1 MNKLKKIRLDNRY
14 TQTQAAKASGVSRQ
28 AYARY
33 EAGEVDPPLSVLQN
47 LAAFYNVSLESLV
60 SSKKSV
66 LYSITPKNEKSL
78 SVNEFSGLVSYG
90 DSMYGIVSRAI
101 ETMSLS
107 KLRQIHSKISAIL
120 SVSEAS
126 KMSLED
132 FEKYA
137 VSCPLQPDGQEI
149 VNMLRSGDREF

>member
-1 MNKLKKIRLDNRY
+1 MNNLKKIRLDNRY

-28 AYARY
+28 AYAKY

-47 LAAFYNVSLESLV
+47 LAAFYNVPLENLISGE
-60 SSKKSV
+60 KSV
-66 LYSITPKNEKSL
+66 LYSITPKNEKTL
-78 SVNEFSGLVSYG
+78 SVNEPSGLVSYG
-90 DSMYGIVSRAI
+90 DSMYGIVSKSV
-101 ETMSLS
+101 ETMSLP
-107 KLRQIHSKISAIL
+107 KLRQIYSKISAIL

-137 VSCPLQPDGQEI
+137 VSCSLQSDGQEI
-149 VNMLRSGDREF
+149 VDMFRSGDREF